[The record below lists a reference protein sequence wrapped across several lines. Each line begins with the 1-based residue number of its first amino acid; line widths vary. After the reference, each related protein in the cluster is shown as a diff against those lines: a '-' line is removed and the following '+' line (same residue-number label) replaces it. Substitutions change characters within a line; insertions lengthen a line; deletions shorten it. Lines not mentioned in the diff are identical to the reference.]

1 MCWAVHAFFGVYI
14 IGPDGIVAGVDLMGD
29 DLREKIAQLA
39 K

>member
-1 MCWAVHAFFGVYI
+1 VVAVSL
-14 IGPDGIVAGVDLMGD
+14 IVAGVDLMGD